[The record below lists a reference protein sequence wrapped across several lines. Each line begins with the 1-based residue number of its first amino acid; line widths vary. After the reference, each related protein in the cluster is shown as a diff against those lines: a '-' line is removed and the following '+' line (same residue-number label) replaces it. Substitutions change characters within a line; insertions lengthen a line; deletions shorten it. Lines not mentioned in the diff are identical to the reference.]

1 MRALTIKKASCLGCG
16 QMSGLER
23 PLCACRVII
32 LESRQNDDWRSKGR
46 SVNIFFSI
54 VRMNRGRR
62 PNKKE
67 MERYSQFDN
76 DRRQKNWLGIPFI
89 GRCSRS
95 AVMISSRMLSDVI
108 LADAT
113 LGFPRIS
120 FISERWQ
127 SMTWMAPARY
137 V

>member
-62 PNKKE
+62 PNKKKL
-67 MERYSQFDN
+67 ERYSQFNN
-76 DRRQKNWLGIPFI
+76 DRRQKNWLGIPFT

>member
-16 QMSGLER
+16 HMSGLER
-23 PLCACRVII
+23 LLCACRVII

-62 PNKKE
+62 PNKKKL
-67 MERYSQFDN
+67 ERYSQFNN
-76 DRRQKNWLGIPFI
+76 DRRQKNWLGIPFT